1 MAVPISRLTAHLRW
15 VSAIRIPANGHQV
28 KPHEILNDIAQDE
41 WADPVT
47 TASKAARALL
57 GLTGQSWAED
67 GVVAAQALR
76 KRRPD
81 QPLLL
86 AVTEVSMDL
95 NAARTAAALEAI
107 IARLEDLR
115 WSMDLA
121 YEAARYPR
129 LGVLSLGASTRT
141 VLRGVTEAASPE
153 LLTSSRA
160 IRRGLLEFITPVTLV
175 PAETADC
182 LLLPVIARHIGRMW
196 TTGPF
201 ARTAH
206 AAMANGKAVLPIIH
220 PLAEL
225 SPLSRQAFRPAPY
238 VTDITFEIQDPSS

>member
-1 MAVPISRLTAHLRW
+1 M
-15 VSAIRIPANGHQV
+15 
-28 KPHEILNDIAQDE
+28 KPHDILDDIAHDE

-47 TASKAARALL
+47 TAAKAAHALL
-57 GLTGQSWAED
+57 RLTAQSWAEE
-67 GVVAAQALR
+67 GVAAAQALR

-86 AVTEVSMDL
+86 AVTEVAMDL
-95 NAARTAAALEAI
+95 NAVRTAAALEALI
-107 IARLEDLR
+107 GRLEDPR

-129 LGVLSLGASTRT
+129 LGVLSLGAGTRM

-175 PAETADC
+175 AAETADC
-182 LLLPVIARHIGRMW
+182 LLLPVIARHTGRMW

-201 ARTAH
+201 ARIAH
-206 AAMANGKAVLPIIH
+206 AALANGKAVLPIIH

-238 VTDITFEIQDPSS
+238 VTDIVVEPQDPTS